1 MGYYDNYSGTF
12 YCSDDEKDEEV
23 LDEEYEDDYK
33 KIKKLYSKYS
43 VKGQMLDLSYDVIKK
58 NIPDLKQENLDK
70 MIIEGILQKNTNDNN
85 LKLIVN
91 TNEKLFPKSQFEKA
105 ITEVVNYVK
114 ENKDGKTSMNDIH
127 NILTDIR
134 PRYISRMIEKGIL
147 QFSEDNKQISV
158 TEKGKKEADEIK
170 KRKII
175 SFLRSEVEFERQ
187 KKLKNEISKKQKD
200 GLGESKL
207 VTDLREKYGQNYINK
222 LTPNYGFN
230 HNSEK
235 ESPFKKKHN
244 DKDRDE

>member
-1 MGYYDNYSGTF
+1 MGYYDSHRGTF

-43 VKGQMLDLSYDVIKK
+43 VKGQEIDLSYDVIKRD
-58 NIPDLKQENLDK
+58 IPDLKQENLDR

-114 ENKDGKTSMNDIH
+114 ENKNGRTSMTDIH
-127 NILTDIR
+127 DELTEIR
-134 PRYISRMIEKGIL
+134 PRYVSRMIEDGIL
-147 QFSEDNKQISV
+147 QFSEDNSQISV
-158 TEKGKKEADEIK
+158 TEKGKKEADEIRK
-170 KRKII
+170 KKII
-175 SFLRSEVEFERQ
+175 GFLRRDIEFERE
-187 KKLKNEISKKQKD
+187 KKIKNESIKNPDNTVSD
-200 GLGESKL
+200 SKL
-207 VTDLREKYGQNYINK
+207 VSDLREKYGQNFINK

-244 DKDRDE
+244 DKDIDK

>member
-1 MGYYDNYSGTF
+1 MGYYDSHRGTF

-70 MIIEGILQKNTNDNN
+70 MIIEGILEKNADNNN
-85 LKLIVN
+85 LKLAVN

-114 ENKDGKTSMNDIH
+114 ENKDGKTSMNDIY

-134 PRYISRMIEKGIL
+134 PRYISRMIEEGIL

-175 SFLRSEVEFERQ
+175 GFLRSEVEFERQ

-207 VTDLREKYGQNYINK
+207 VTDLREKYGQNFINK

-244 DKDRDE
+244 DKDKDK